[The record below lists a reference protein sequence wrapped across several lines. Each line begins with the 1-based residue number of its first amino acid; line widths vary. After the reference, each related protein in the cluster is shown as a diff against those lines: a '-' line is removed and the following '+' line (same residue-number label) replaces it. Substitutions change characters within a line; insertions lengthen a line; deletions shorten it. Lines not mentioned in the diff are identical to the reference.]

1 MVKFLKNVVYGNS
14 FYTRFFFQ
22 IFQSNVIMFKYVVTW
37 VRKIG
42 FDVISGKQGPTP

>member
-1 MVKFLKNVVYGNS
+1 MEILFTLG
-14 FYTRFFFQ
+14 FFFQ

>member
-1 MVKFLKNVVYGNS
+1 MEILFTLGV
-14 FYTRFFFQ
+14 FFQ